1 MRIRSIHSLKY
12 QSVHPHNGN
21 KIPSNDAKLFH
32 FDDIEAMLCPDSS
45 LLCWSG
51 IGFRGFHVDEDPSHG
66 HPN

>member
-21 KIPSNDAKLFH
+21 KKPSNDAKLFH